1 LKVVLRSVRLKDK
14 IAIVTG
20 STKGIGLAIA
30 RGYASEGATVIVCGR
45 SEDLAKKIVDEITK
59 KGQKAVAMR
68 MDVTSPDSI
77 NQVVD
82 EVVERF
88 GRIDILVNNAGI
100 SPIWKRV
107 EDTSKEAW
115 DQIIQTNLTGAFL
128 CSQAVGRVMIKQ
140 KSGKIINM
148 TSIGGE
154 VALPRLVAYCA
165 SKAGIIS
172 LTKVMAAEWA
182 QHNILVNAIGPSYV
196 ETEFTAGLRGNQAI
210 YEDLKSKNLLKRF
223 AQPEEIVG
231 AAIFLASDEANF
243 ITGQTLFVDGGWL
256 SI

>member
-1 LKVVLRSVRLKDK
+1 MLRSVRLKDK

-30 RGYASEGATVIVCGR
+30 RGYASEGAAVIVCGR

-59 KGQKAVAMR
+59 KGQRAVAMR

>member
-1 LKVVLRSVRLKDK
+1 MVRLKDK
-14 IAIVTG
+14 VAIVTG
-20 STKGIGLAIA
+20 STKGIGMAIA
-30 RGYASEGATVIVCGR
+30 RGYAAEGATVIVCGR
-45 SEDLAKKIVDEITK
+45 SEDLAKNLAEELTK
-59 KGQKAVAMR
+59 KGYKAVAMR
-68 MDVTSPDSI
+68 LDVTSPDSI

-82 EVVERF
+82 QVVKRF

-100 SPIWKRV
+100 SPIWKRA

-115 DQIIQTNLTGAFL
+115 DQIIATNLTGVFL
-128 CSQAVGRVMIKQ
+128 CAQAVGRVMIKQ

-148 TSIGGE
+148 TSVGGE
-154 VALPRLVAYCA
+154 VALPRLIAYCA

-196 ETEFTAGLRGNQAI
+196 ETEFTVGLRSNQVI
-210 YEDLKSKNLLKRF
+210 YEDLKNKTPLKRF
-223 AQPEEIVG
+223 AQPEEVVG

>member
-1 LKVVLRSVRLKDK
+1 VRLKDK

-30 RGYASEGATVIVCGR
+30 RGYASEGAAVIVCGR

-59 KGQKAVAMR
+59 KGQRAVAMR

>member
-1 LKVVLRSVRLKDK
+1 LQGK

-20 STKGIGLAIA
+20 STKGIGRSIAI
-30 RGYASEGATVIVCGR
+30 GYAQEGATVIICGR
-45 SEDLAKKIVDEITK
+45 SEDLAKNLADELTEQGK
-59 KGQKAVAMR
+59 KAIAMR
-68 MDVTSPDSI
+68 LDVTSVDSVS
-77 NQVVD
+77 QVVD
-82 EVVERF
+82 DVVRRF

-100 SPIWKRV
+100 SPIWKRA

-115 DQIIQTNLTGAFL
+115 DQIIATNLTGTFL

-140 KSGKIINM
+140 KSGKVINM
-148 TSIGGE
+148 TSVGGE

-196 ETEFTAGLRGNQAI
+196 ETDFTVGLRSNPAI
-210 YEDLKSKNLLKRF
+210 YDDLKNKNALKRF
-223 AQPEEIVG
+223 AQPGEFVG
-231 AAIFLASDEANF
+231 AAVFLASDEANF

-256 SI
+256 CT